1 MSLKSAQPSA
11 ADTDR
16 YSALELRHLR
26 LIRAVAEE
34 HGLTGASERLHL
46 TPSALSHQLRQV
58 EGIAGLPLFRRER
71 KAMRLTAA
79 GEILFELAVRALTA
93 IDDVEDRLARLR
105 AGSGGTIRLC
115 AHCYTGYHW
124 LPGVMQ
130 TFRASHPEA
139 EVRVVAEAT
148 YRSIDALMEREVDL
162 VITASDISDTRLR
175 RRPVL
180 HDEIFLVVAPTHPL
194 ARRRSVEPS
203 HLADEHI
210 LLYAP
215 TPEESGIC
223 VQFLKPAG
231 IWPRRYTS
239 VRLTEGIIEMVKAG
253 LGISFLAEWA
263 ARPELDRGSLVAV
276 RLGRKGFKRT
286 WNAITLRD
294 ADASPLLDSFVDH
307 LAAALQAG
315 QSAPRPKLELAS

>member
-1 MSLKSAQPSA
+1 VTLKSAQPQA
-11 ADTDR
+11 AAGDR

-26 LIRAVAEE
+26 LVRAVAEE
-34 HGLTGASERLHL
+34 RGLTAASERLHL

-58 EGIAGLPLFRRER
+58 ETITGLPLFRRER

-79 GEILFELAVRALTA
+79 GEVIFELATRALAA

-105 AGSGGTIRLC
+105 AGTGGTIRLC

-124 LPGVMQ
+124 LPAVMQ
-130 TFRASHPEA
+130 TFRTTHPEA

-148 YRSIDALMEREVDL
+148 YRSIDALMEHEVDL
-162 VITASDISDTRLR
+162 VITASDISDSRLR
-175 RRPVL
+175 KRPVL
-180 HDEIFLVVAPTHPL
+180 NDEIFLVVAPTHPL
-194 ARRRSVEPS
+194 ARRRSVEPA

-215 TPEESGIC
+215 TPEESGVC

-253 LGISFLAEWA
+253 LGVSFLAEWA
-263 ARPELDRGSLVAV
+263 AKPELDRGTLVAV
-276 RLGRKGFKRT
+276 RLGRRGFKRT
-286 WNAITLRD
+286 WNAITRRD
-294 ADASPLLDSFVDH
+294 TDASPLLDSFVDH
-307 LAAALQAG
+307 LSAALQAG
-315 QSAPRPKLELAS
+315 KSPPRQKLELAS

>member
-1 MSLKSAQPSA
+1 MKTAQATPA
-11 ADTDR
+11 PTDR
-16 YSALELRHLR
+16 YSTLELRHLR
-26 LIRAVAEE
+26 LVRAVAEE
-34 HGLTGASERLHL
+34 RGLTGASQRLHL

-58 EGIAGLPLFRRER
+58 EGIVGLPLFRRER
-71 KAMRLTAA
+71 KAMRLTTA
-79 GEILFELAVRALTA
+79 GEILFELAARALAA

-124 LPGVMQ
+124 LPAVMHA
-130 TFRASHPEA
+130 FRASHPEA

-148 YRSIDALMEREVDL
+148 YRSIDALMAREVDL
-162 VITASDISDTRLR
+162 VITASDISDPRLR

-194 ARRRSVEPS
+194 ARRRSVEPV

-223 VQFLKPAG
+223 VEFLKPAG

-263 ARPELDRGSLVAV
+263 AKPELDRGTLVAV
-276 RLGRKGFKRT
+276 RLGRRGFKRT
-286 WNAITLRD
+286 WNAITLRET
-294 ADASPLLDSFVDH
+294 DASPLLESFVDH
-307 LAAALQAG
+307 LAATLQAG
-315 QSAPRPKLELAS
+315 KSTARTKLELAS

>member
-1 MSLKSAQPSA
+1 VTLKNVQATPDVA
-11 ADTDR
+11 DR

-26 LIRAVAEE
+26 LVRAVAEE
-34 HGLTGASERLHL
+34 RGLTGASERLHL

-58 EGIAGLPLFRRER
+58 EGIVGLPLFRRER
-71 KAMRLTAA
+71 RAMRLTTA
-79 GEILFELAVRALTA
+79 GEILFELATRALAA
-93 IDDVEDRLARLR
+93 IDDVEDRLAKLR
-105 AGSGGTIRLC
+105 AGAGGTIRLC

-124 LPGVMQ
+124 LPAVMQ
-130 TFRASHPEA
+130 VFRSSHPEA

-148 YRSIDALMEREVDL
+148 YRSIEALMAREVDL
-162 VITASDISDTRLR
+162 VITASDITDRSLR
-175 RRPVL
+175 KRPVL

-194 ARRRSVEPS
+194 ARRRSVEPI

-223 VQFLKPAG
+223 VEFLKPAG

-253 LGISFLAEWA
+253 LGVSFLAEWA
-263 ARPELDRGSLVAV
+263 AKPELDRGTLVAV

-307 LAAALQAG
+307 LGATLQAG
-315 QSAPRPKLELAS
+315 KSVARPKLELAS

>member
-1 MSLKSAQPSA
+1 MTLKSAQPQA
-11 ADTDR
+11 AAGDR

-26 LIRAVAEE
+26 LVRAVAEE
-34 HGLTGASERLHL
+34 HGLTAASERLHL

-58 EGIAGLPLFRRER
+58 EAITGLPLFRRER

-79 GEILFELAVRALTA
+79 GEVIFELATRALAA

-105 AGSGGTIRLC
+105 AGTGGTIRLC

-124 LPGVMQ
+124 LPAVMQ
-130 TFRASHPEA
+130 TFRTSHPEA

-148 YRSIDALMEREVDL
+148 YRSIDALMEHEVDL
-162 VITASDISDTRLR
+162 VITASDINDSSLR
-175 RRPVL
+175 KRPVL
-180 HDEIFLVVAPTHPL
+180 NDEIFLVLAPTHPL
-194 ARRRSVEPS
+194 ARRRSVEPA

-215 TPEESGIC
+215 TPEESGVC

-253 LGISFLAEWA
+253 LGVSFLAEWA
-263 ARPELDRGSLVAV
+263 ARPELDRGTLVAV
-276 RLGRKGFKRT
+276 RLGRRGFKRT
-286 WNAITLRD
+286 WNAITQRD
-294 ADASPLLDSFVDH
+294 TEASPLLDSFVDH
-307 LAAALQAG
+307 LSAALQAG
-315 QSAPRPKLELAS
+315 KSTPRQKLELAS